1 METLRA
7 LVEVAAARSRGPLSG
22 VRLLVAARKEGA

>member
-7 LVEVAAARSRGPLSG
+7 LAEVAAARARGPLSG
-22 VRLLVAARKEGA
+22 VRLLVAARREAA